1 MNVFDRLARIGVVPV
16 VAIDDANQALNL
28 ADALAEGGLPLAEI
42 TFRTVAAAETIRKIA
57 KGRPDFLVGAGTVI
71 DADQI
76 AASLEAGAEFALAPG
91 TDPDMIALAKRA
103 SLPYS
108 PGIATP
114 SNLQI
119 ALRLGCRFLKFFPA
133 GLLGGPKM
141 LTNIAAPFAHL
152 DVSFNPTGGVN
163 LDNMSD
169 WLTTPNVGA
178 VGGTWIATR
187 QDIADGNWAAIT
199 QKAHDAVTRVQSL
212 RETADV

>member
-114 SNLQI
+114 SDLQI

-141 LTNIAAPFAHL
+141 LTNIAAPLCPSGRVVQSDRRGQSGQYERLAHDTECGGRWRHL
-152 DVSFNPTGGVN
+152 DRHAAGYRGRQLGRNH
-163 LDNMSD
+163 
-169 WLTTPNVGA
+169 A
-178 VGGTWIATR
+178 KGT
-187 QDIADGNWAAIT
+187 
-199 QKAHDAVTRVQSL
+199 
-212 RETADV
+212 

>member
-1 MNVFDRLARIGVVPV
+1 
-16 VAIDDANQALNL
+16 
-28 ADALAEGGLPLAEI
+28 
-42 TFRTVAAAETIRKIA
+42 
-57 KGRPDFLVGAGTVI
+57 
-71 DADQI
+71 
-76 AASLEAGAEFALAPG
+76 
-91 TDPDMIALAKRA
+91 
-103 SLPYS
+103 
-108 PGIATP
+108 
-114 SNLQI
+114 
-119 ALRLGCRFLKFFPA
+119 
-133 GLLGGPKM
+133 M